1 MERMT
6 KLRPFVHVFLEEA
19 SKLFEM
25 YIYTT
30 ATRGYALEMAELIDP
45 ENKYFCS
52 RIISRDDST
61 QENRKSLDIVL
72 GRDSA
77 VLIVDDTKRVTT

>member
-1 MERMT
+1 MVT
-6 KLRPFVHVFLEEA
+6 KLRPNVHTFLEEA

-25 YIYTT
+25 YIYTMGS
-30 ATRGYALEMAELIDP
+30 RDYALEMAELIDP
-45 ENKYFCS
+45 KNKYFDS

-61 QENRKSLDIVL
+61 QEKQKSLDIVL
-72 GRDSA
+72 GRENA